1 MSGHWNGKIGLDMQ
15 DTHKWPVS
23 ITLAHTTQRFVYFVL
38 SSGLLKRIVLLFA
51 CFKNA
56 VIKIDSYNNSLGQKR
71 NTFWSLKVAKT
82 FYDSVSKI
90 LPVSFFHLSSLP
102 QSEGA
107 NWKGENYYY
116 IYIFFYQKWSPK
128 PCIRKKTHFSSPLHL
143 TIYSDPNHTCDGTS
157 ILAMWVLGHFVC
169 GQRLKAKV
177 LCSTQF
183 KSIRAF
189 QQNGLGSRYIG
200 MVNSRISFQN
210 TLRNSH
216 VIFQLL
222 LRCISIN
229 LRWSLTLMPS
239 SAINCSLRWRRLQ
252 LIMSS
257 GQQSACVKF
266 FKVGSQQNK
275 VTKTRWCLRVRQL
288 LRQMGHVSSY
298 DLHFWFATQIGTILL

>member
-1 MSGHWNGKIGLDMQ
+1 MWWNK
-15 DTHKWPVS
+15 
-23 ITLAHTTQRFVYFVL
+23 
-38 SSGLLKRIVLLFA
+38 
-51 CFKNA
+51 
-56 VIKIDSYNNSLGQKR
+56 
-71 NTFWSLKVAKT
+71 
-82 FYDSVSKI
+82 
-90 LPVSFFHLSSLP
+90 
-102 QSEGA
+102 
-107 NWKGENYYY
+107 
-116 IYIFFYQKWSPK
+116 
-128 PCIRKKTHFSSPLHL
+128 
-143 TIYSDPNHTCDGTS
+143 S

-210 TLRNSH
+210 ALRNSH
-216 VIFQLL
+216 MIFQLL